1 MAGER
6 ILLIEDDRDLAASL
20 GRALERAGYRVRHA
34 ADGLAGLE
42 AVGDRL
48 PDLVLL
54 DLNLPDMDGLAVC
67 RELRTGEATRELP
80 IIMLTARAEESDR
93 VRGLDLGADDY
104 VTKPFSLKELRSRI
118 NALLRRR
125 KLDGGVPGDLYRD
138 PRLRVVRGAGT
149 VELDGV
155 PVRLTT
161 RELELLWFLIV
172 NRPRVLSR
180 ERILEQVWGLSS
192 EVETRTIDVHVRSLR
207 KKLGAE
213 VIETVI
219 GSGYRFRGYAA
230 TPSGR

>member
-138 PRLRVVRGAGT
+138 PRLRVARGAGT